1 MGTQTKLDGIKVFEW
16 MTEEVLAVEINDT
29 ISVARQLIAKH
40 RINQLP
46 VLENDR
52 LVGIVTDRDIRDAYP
67 TSLMIGHTKEIDEF
81 AESHT
86 VEEVMTHD
94 VFTVEPET
102 PLASAVALLRHH
114 RIGSLPVLKSEQLV
128 GIITRSD
135 VLDFVLG
142 RRRNGSPDGAKKG
155 AQKDRRAAKAVT
167 VKRLFRALKRRILAC
182 PLSTLSIASMCRSSI
197 TPSISPRKPFNRAT
211 TSANL
216 RPRSRST
223 RKTKK
228 SM

>member
-1 MGTQTKLDGIKVFEW
+1 MRTQEKIDGIKVAEW
-16 MTEEVLAVEINDT
+16 MSRGVLAEEINDT

-46 VLENDR
+46 VLENQR

-81 AESHT
+81 AESYS

-114 RIGSLPVLKSEQLV
+114 RIGSLPVIKGKQLV

-135 VLDFVLG
+135 ILDFVLSGAGIKVPAG
-142 RRRNGSPDGAKKG
+142 RKKARKKLPASKKG
-155 AQKDRRAAKAVT
+155 
-167 VKRLFRALKRRILAC
+167 KRSK
-182 PLSTLSIASMCRSSI
+182 
-197 TPSISPRKPFNRAT
+197 
-211 TSANL
+211 
-216 RPRSRST
+216 
-223 RKTKK
+223 
-228 SM
+228 

>member
-1 MGTQTKLDGIKVFEW
+1 MRTQKKIDGIKVAEW
-16 MTEEVLAVEINDT
+16 MSRGVLAVEINDT

-46 VLENDR
+46 VLENER

-67 TSLMIGHTKEIDEF
+67 TSLMIGHAKEIDKF
-81 AESHT
+81 AESYT

-114 RIGSLPVLKSEQLV
+114 RIGSLPVLKEGQLI

-135 VLDFVLG
+135 ILDFVL
-142 RRRNGSPDGAKKG
+142 DGAGTKPRTAQRTSRKKN
-155 AQKDRRAAKAVT
+155 AARE
-167 VKRLFRALKRRILAC
+167 KRG
-182 PLSTLSIASMCRSSI
+182 S
-197 TPSISPRKPFNRAT
+197 
-211 TSANL
+211 
-216 RPRSRST
+216 
-223 RKTKK
+223 
-228 SM
+228 